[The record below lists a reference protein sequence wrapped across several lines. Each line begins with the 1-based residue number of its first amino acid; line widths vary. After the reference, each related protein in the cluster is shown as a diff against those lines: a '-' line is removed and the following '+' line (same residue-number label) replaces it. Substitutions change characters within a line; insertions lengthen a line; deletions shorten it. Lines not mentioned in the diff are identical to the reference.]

1 MRFSSIL
8 VAVPHQYLVPK
19 DGTPLGGLIQDHM
32 ISGVRL
38 SIRGKFFDRY
48 ASYKSI
54 QNIYEPFFL
63 CKYCALR
70 LFRADY
76 QQLVYAG
83 LSKYCVGRTKLLP
96 PAIMKPVPLWSGK
109 QVFSTIIMNLTPKGK
124 PLINIESTA
133 KISLKDWQNGTARQW
148 KAGGTPLPK
157 DQSMTESEVI
167 IRHGE
172 LLVGVLD
179 KVCEILLLWQFC
191 S

>member
-1 MRFSSIL
+1 MG
-8 VAVPHQYLVPK
+8 VPHQYANPK
-19 DGTPLGGLIQDHM
+19 DGSPLSGLIQDHI

-48 ASYKSI
+48 VSYESI

-109 QVFSTIIMNLTPKGK
+109 QVFSTIIINLTPKDK
-124 PLINIESTA
+124 PPINIESTA
-133 KISLKDWQNGTARQW
+133 KISAKDWQNGTARQW
-148 KAGGTPLPK
+148 KAGGTPLLK
-157 DQSMTESEVI
+157 VQSMTESEVI

-179 KVCEILLLWQFC
+179 KVSKILC
-191 S
+191 A